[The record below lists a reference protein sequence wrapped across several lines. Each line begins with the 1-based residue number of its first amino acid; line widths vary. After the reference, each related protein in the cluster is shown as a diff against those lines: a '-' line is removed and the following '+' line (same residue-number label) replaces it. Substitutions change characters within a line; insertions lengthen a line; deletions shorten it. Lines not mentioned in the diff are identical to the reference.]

1 MSKFIDDEVLSNP
14 EIQDTN
20 EGSQTAE
27 DSSAPVEEIGSIAD
41 LGKESSAVAQPDTQ
55 PSQSNTSE
63 DEDVPDKYK
72 GKSAKEIARM
82 HQEAERALGRQG
94 SEVGE
99 LRRIV
104 DQFIQSQNVQKQ
116 QQSAPKADEE
126 IDFFVDPQQAI
137 NQAIAKHPKVQQAE
151 QVALELKKAEAF
163 ANLKNR
169 HPDFKDIVVS
179 TDFAEWVGKS
189 KVRQELFVRA
199 DKGFDL
205 DAADELLSTYK
216 ERKQIISQTQAVE
229 QIQRKQ
235 AVKDASTGNVKG
247 SSESSSKKKYRR
259 QDIIELMIKDP
270 DRYAALQPEIMA
282 AYAEKRVI

>member
-1 MSKFIDDEVLSNP
+1 MSKFIDDEVLNT
-14 EIQDTN
+14 ET
-20 EGSQTAE
+20 SQITT
-27 DSSAPVEEIGSIAD
+27 DSETTEEIGNLSD
-41 LGKESSAVAQPDTQ
+41 LSVEEPAVAQAEEAPLDQ
-55 PSQSNTSE
+55 DKPE
-63 DEDVPDKYK
+63 DEDIPDKYR

-82 HQEAERALGRQG
+82 HQEAEKALGRQG

-116 QQSAPKADEE
+116 QQHAPEADEE
-126 IDFFVDPQQAI
+126 IDFFADPQQAI
-137 NQAIAKHPKVQQAE
+137 NKAIAKHPKVQQAE
-151 QVALELKKAEAF
+151 QVALELRKAEAF
-163 ANLKNR
+163 TNLKNR
-169 HPDFKDIVVS
+169 HPDFKDIVGS
-179 TDFAEWVGKS
+179 QDFAEWIGKS

-216 ERKQIISQTQAVE
+216 ERKQVISQTQAVE